1 MQAPTYADGKSL
13 EVIMLMYVDFFKNTI
28 NKIWRCKRAR
38 RLQNLVCVFCDR
50 LENVW
55 PFLKNLF
62 ISLKNIIVF
71 FFSPGYDTK
80 WGLNT

>member
-1 MQAPTYADGKSL
+1 
-13 EVIMLMYVDFFKNTI
+13 MYVDYFKNTI
-28 NKIWRCKRAR
+28 NKIWRCKRAS
-38 RLQNLVCVFCDR
+38 RLQNLVCILYDS
-50 LENVW
+50 LENVC

-71 FFSPGYDTK
+71 SAGYDMK